1 MIGDHLIHRR
11 KKKKLCTT
19 GTSSDHD
26 SSKGVICFF
35 VCFFFLVSA
44 AAVFGYCLFALW
56 ETNCDFGFSF
66 SFGFSDMKMQQLF
79 SRILL
84 AIASALLLGD
94 GEGGAAEASLLSYP
108 GHHQSNLNHTC
119 QLQTPILSCSA
130 DAGYPNVTDS
140 CCTETEGGLVLQTQF
155 WNTYTGLESAG
166 QVLPRDTWTMHGLWP
181 DFCNGS
187 YTQYCDLSRQYDP
200 LPSPNTT
207 TGEPDGTPVVP
218 YHGPSI
224 ATFLE
229 PFGKLDLLAFMRRF
243 WLGQGQPSADLWAH
257 EFSKHATCFSTFALP
272 CYGPM
277 YQEHAEVV
285 DFFETAVAYYRNLP
299 TYAWLSAKE
308 IRPSNSTRYS
318 LTDLQGALTEGF
330 GALPYIGCSGPR
342 YNATAAGNG
351 TTDNGY
357 TVVSEVWYYYHVYGR
372 VQENQG
378 VPVNASVNGGS
389 VSSCA
394 KAKGALSYYLRTDG
408 SEA

>member
-1 MIGDHLIHRR
+1 MQQQ
-11 KKKKLCTT
+11 
-19 GTSSDHD
+19 
-26 SSKGVICFF
+26 
-35 VCFFFLVSA
+35 
-44 AAVFGYCLFALW
+44 
-56 ETNCDFGFSF
+56 
-66 SFGFSDMKMQQLF
+66 QQLF

-84 AIASALLLGD
+84 AIASAVLLGD
-94 GEGGAAEASLLSYP
+94 VEGSAEASLLSYP
-108 GHHQSNLNHTC
+108 AHHQSNLNHTC
-119 QLQTPILSCSA
+119 QLPN
-130 DAGYPNVTDS
+130 AGHPNVLDS

-166 QVLPRDTWTMHGLWP
+166 QVLPVETWTMHGLWP

-207 TGEPDGTPVVP
+207 TGKPDGTPVVP

-229 PFGKLDLLAFMRRF
+229 PFGKFDLLAFMRQF
-243 WLGQGQPSADLWAH
+243 WVGQGQPSADLWAH

-285 DFFETAVAYYRNLP
+285 DYFQTAVAYYRNLP
-299 TYAWLSAKE
+299 TYFWLSAKE

-318 LTDLQGALTEGF
+318 LTDLQEALTEGF
-330 GALPYIGCSGPR
+330 GALPYIACSGPR
-342 YNATAAGNG
+342 YNATAAGKG

-378 VPVNASVNGGS
+378 VPVNASINGGS

-394 KAKGALSYYLRTDG
+394 KTKGALSYYLRTNG